1 MPIYFAC
8 GHHSVV
14 NMNDKHNVTQ
24 AKCPRCKSLDENGV
38 NEPRDDSGEDAD
50 NEADARKEEQDPGGG
65 RCLMCDFDD
74 VDARPGQ

>member
-1 MPIYFAC
+1 MPTYFAC

-14 NMNDKHNVTQ
+14 AMNDDNNSVTQ
-24 AKCPRCKSLDENGV
+24 EKCPRCKSLDEHGV

-50 NEADARKEEQDPGGG
+50 DEDEVEEKG
-65 RCLMCDFDD
+65 RCGFDD